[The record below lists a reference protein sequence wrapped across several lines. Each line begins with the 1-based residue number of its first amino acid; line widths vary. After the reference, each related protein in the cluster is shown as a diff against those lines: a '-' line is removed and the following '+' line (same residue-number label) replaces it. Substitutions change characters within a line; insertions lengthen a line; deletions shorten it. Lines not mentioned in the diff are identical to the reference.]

1 MSVFLKLLPIA
12 AAAGVAVTNADALKK
27 SLNVIGKV
35 QVAATSGVEM
45 QGIADAVAQDF
56 VETKD
61 LPIENFGDWLKENLR
76 EKGGK
81 ESRDKSKDPWGT
93 EYRLTVDVAKNG
105 FSVVS
110 AGPDKAW
117 RTEDDLN
124 YFYALTGIEG
134 KNAIKPE
141 LAARARAATASQA
154 SAPASTSASGTNGAA
169 GGSRSGT
176 ASATKSGTNAPS
188 KTASATPPKSSQSA
202 EETTRKVLDSQM
214 KRAAAGD
221 AQASY
226 DLANRYITE
235 DGVFKDYAEAKKL
248 LEQAVK
254 NADSQ
259 ALREKAQTQ
268 LDNVNKVLAK

>member
-1 MSVFLKLLPIA
+1 MSALLKLLPLA
-12 AAAGVAVTNADALKK
+12 AAAGVAVMNADSLKK
-27 SLNVIGKV
+27 SLGVIGKV

-81 ESRDKSKDPWGT
+81 DTRDKSKDPWGT
-93 EYRLTVDVAKNG
+93 EYRLSVDVPRNG
-105 FSVVS
+105 FSVLS

-117 RTEDDLN
+117 TTEDDLK
-124 YFYALTGIEG
+124 YFYSLTGIEG

-141 LAARARAATASQA
+141 LAARARAAAASQGATMA
-154 SAPASTSASGTNGAA
+154 SSQSSGTGGSSGPASK
-169 GGSRSGT
+169 SGT
-176 ASATKSGTNAPS
+176 AKAGTSSAG
-188 KTASATPPKSSQSA
+188 KTAARPSPKPSQSV
-202 EETTRKVLDSQM
+202 EETTRKVVESQA
-214 KRAAAGD
+214 KRAEAGD

-226 DLANRYITE
+226 DLANRYITQ
-235 DGVFKDYAEAKKL
+235 DGVIKDYAEAKKL

-268 LDNVNKVLAK
+268 LDNVNKVLGK